1 MRYQLLAVIALCLLQ
16 SSSAPPRVSIL
27 RATYYAFEDES
38 VRVVVQVEPHPNN
51 RLLYVMIVDGSE
63 VVTSTLKQLDGEAAM
78 RTWWISWSRLP
89 AGDDMLI
96 AATLFDST
104 GKAVARDTRR
114 ITVIARR

>member
-1 MRYQLLAVIALCLLQ
+1 
-16 SSSAPPRVSIL
+16 
-27 RATYYAFEDES
+27 
-38 VRVVVQVEPHPNN
+38 VVQVEPHAKN

>member
-1 MRYQLLAVIALCLLQ
+1 
-16 SSSAPPRVSIL
+16 
-27 RATYYAFEDES
+27 
-38 VRVVVQVEPHPNN
+38 
-51 RLLYVMIVDGSE
+51 
-63 VVTSTLKQLDGEAAM
+63 LKQLEGEKAM